1 VEQQLGDGSSQAA
14 NSAVPWQEFS
24 RARWGRLIAAA
35 VICTVL
41 VLLPWL
47 KSEFNGWQALLLWAV
62 ASSFMGMA
70 LTSAVARQ
78 YLDREGLHLR
88 VGKVETYP
96 WDQLAGA
103 ERTRAGN
110 YPRLQIAL
118 RSDDDE
124 PRTVDVDTFR
134 APMRQLRRLKEAIER
149 GLVDV
154 QARPTGTAP
163 VRPFPFILVLCG
175 LSLLAGVLI
184 FVPLPGLGS
193 LLGDDEVDQACTT
206 SSATVP
212 NGWVTCRFGHV
223 TVSTPPTWASVTLRA
238 GKLSTRAHL
247 DSDLRKEMV
256 DDLKQPDTLGELVDT
271 ESLGWSFRQT
281 FITNIIVSTEE
292 ADDSIATSEELAR
305 IARDEIYAGPD
316 APKDVAI
323 STVPDSAVPAVK
335 AQYTDVQDG
344 DKVVVVEYT
353 LSFPGAIVHLDLG
366 TDIHKPGPDIATS
379 DAIVHTVRY
388 AVSTAPV
395 APSTVPGDQPHG
407 PLRKAKRVYW
417 DQLKTGDC
425 FKGLTDT
432 GWTDTAVSP
441 TRVDCR
447 SPHEEEVTG
456 TFTLPG
462 GSRYP
467 GDVAIDAASDA
478 RCKTYFARYVG
489 VDWDSS
495 AYDYDYA
502 TPDPSGWRQGDHKA
516 ICLADDPNHPTDN
529 TISVRNVKE

>member
-1 VEQQLGDGSSQAA
+1 MEQQLRDGSSQAA
-14 NSAVPWQEFS
+14 NSAVPWREFS

-47 KSEFNGWQALLLWAV
+47 KSEFNGWQALLLWAG
-62 ASSFMGMA
+62 ASLFMWMA

-103 ERTRAGN
+103 EKTREGN
-110 YPRLQIAL
+110 YPRLRITL

-154 QARPTGTAP
+154 QARPSGTAP

-175 LSLLAGVLI
+175 LGLLAGVLI

-193 LLGDDEVDQACTT
+193 LQGDDAVDQACAT
-206 SSATVP
+206 SSAAVP

-238 GKLSTRAHL
+238 GNLSTRAHL

-281 FITNIIVSTEE
+281 FITDIIVRTEE
-292 ADDSIATSEELAR
+292 ADDSIGTSEELAR
-305 IARDEIYAGPD
+305 DEICVGPD

-344 DKVVVVEYT
+344 DKLVVVEYT

-379 DAIVHTVRY
+379 DAIVHTVR
-388 AVSTAPV
+388 
-395 APSTVPGDQPHG
+395 
-407 PLRKAKRVYW
+407 
-417 DQLKTGDC
+417 
-425 FKGLTDT
+425 
-432 GWTDTAVSP
+432 
-441 TRVDCR
+441 
-447 SPHEEEVTG
+447 
-456 TFTLPG
+456 
-462 GSRYP
+462 
-467 GDVAIDAASDA
+467 
-478 RCKTYFARYVG
+478 
-489 VDWDSS
+489 
-495 AYDYDYA
+495 
-502 TPDPSGWRQGDHKA
+502 
-516 ICLADDPNHPTDN
+516 
-529 TISVRNVKE
+529 